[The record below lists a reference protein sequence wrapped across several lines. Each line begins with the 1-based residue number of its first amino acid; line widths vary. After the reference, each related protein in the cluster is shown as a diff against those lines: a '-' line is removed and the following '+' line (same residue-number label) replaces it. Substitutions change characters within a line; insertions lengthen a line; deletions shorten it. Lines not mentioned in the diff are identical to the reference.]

1 MKELD
6 NKCFHISLATADLL
20 IIFFFP
26 LCFVSSSAVWIKN
39 VEMATNSKNIFVHHQ
54 ITWTFISDEDN
65 GLRGLKKYPIK
76 DAYVWN

>member
-1 MKELD
+1 MFLKTQDSILFED
-6 NKCFHISLATADLL
+6 
-20 IIFFFP
+20 FP
-26 LCFVSSSAVWIKN
+26 FWFVSSSAVWIKN
-39 VEMATNSKNIFVHHQ
+39 FEMATNSKNIFVHHQ